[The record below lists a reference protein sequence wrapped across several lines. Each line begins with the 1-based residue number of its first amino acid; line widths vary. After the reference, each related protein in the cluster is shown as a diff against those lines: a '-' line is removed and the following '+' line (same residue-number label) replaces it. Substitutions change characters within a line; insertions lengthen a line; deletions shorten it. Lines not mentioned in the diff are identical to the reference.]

1 MYKKDDLIAIVIA
14 AILLAYAYTGLDW
27 DHIIEVATR

>member
-1 MYKKDDLIAIVIA
+1 MKILMIISI
-14 AILLAYAYTGLDW
+14 ILLAYAYAGLDW